1 MSVRVN
7 LLPGEVAERNRAARQ
22 RAGLA
27 AAAVGL
33 LGLLG
38 LVYLVQLN
46 RVGDAQEQL
55 AAEQARVAEL
65 EAELADLQEFQE
77 LEQRAEASTTILST
91 ALGDEAT
98 LAGVLQDLASV
109 MPSDAE
115 LNSLTVTVTPDA
127 GTAVPALGEPVA
139 PFGRIT
145 LSGRTLRGHAPGL
158 ERLLLEL
165 EKVASFSAVFF
176 SSSTVDED
184 GVGTFSVELN
194 LGSEILTRRYVDGL
208 PEELR

>member
-27 AAAVGL
+27 AGAVAF
-33 LGLLG
+33 LGALG

-55 AAEQARVAEL
+55 EAEQARVAEL
-65 EAELADLQEFQE
+65 QAEVADLQEFQE
-77 LEQRAEASTTILST
+77 LEQRAAASETVLVS
-91 ALGDEAT
+91 ALGDEASI
-98 LAGVLQDLASV
+98 AGVLQDLAAV

-115 LNSLTVTVTPDA
+115 LNSISITVND
-127 GTAVPALGEPVA
+127 TAVAPVA
-139 PFGRIT
+139 GQTRASYGTIT
-145 LSGRTLRGHAPGL
+145 MSGRTLRGHAPGL

-165 EKVASFSAVFF
+165 DKVASFSGLFF
-176 SSSTVDED
+176 SSSAVDEAN
-184 GVGTFSVELN
+184 VGTFSVELN
-194 LGSEILTRRYVDGL
+194 LGDEILTRRYLNGL

>member
-7 LLPGEVAERNRAARQ
+7 LLPGEVAERNRVARQ

-27 AAAVGL
+27 AAAVGF

-55 AAEQARVAEL
+55 EAEQARVAEL
-65 EAELADLQEFQE
+65 EAEVADLQEFQE
-77 LEQRAEASTTILST
+77 LEQRAEASAAILAT
-91 ALGDEAT
+91 ALGNEASF
-98 LAGVLQDLASV
+98 AGVLQDLAAV

-115 LNSLTVTVTPDA
+115 LDSLAITTSADA
-127 GTAVPALGEPVA
+127 APPAAGELVAARGT
-139 PFGRIT
+139 ISMT
-145 LSGRTLRGHAPGL
+145 GRTLRGHAPGL

-165 EKVASFSAVFF
+165 DKVASFSAVFF

-184 GVGTFSVELN
+184 EVGTFSVELN
-194 LGSEILTRRYVDGL
+194 LGDEILTRRYVDGL